1 MNLIEVDNTN
11 IMNHIQK
18 QMFYFFLDG
27 HYHIICNND
36 AFEKI
41 LGDDV
46 NIYLDSKD
54 FLSKKHVSAS
64 HVNVLI
70 DWISR
75 VDHQTIHELH
85 GLGSLTSELARD
97 HDLASLGSGLHDE
110 AENSVTRSSD
120 SKSSDQLVTER
131 LNGAQTTGDD
141 L

>member
-1 MNLIEVDNTN
+1 MNLIEVDNMKIN
-11 IMNHIQK
+11 NHTQK
-18 QMFYFFLDG
+18 QLFYFFLDG

-46 NIYLDSKD
+46 DIYLDSED
-54 FLSKKHVSAS
+54 SLSKKHVSAS

-85 GLGSLTSELARD
+85 GLGSLTSELARH
-97 HDLASLGSGLHDE
+97 HDLASLGSRLHDE
-110 AENSVTRSSD
+110 AENTVTCSSD